1 MTLCSDLFAVY
12 LTKARACGK
21 LALARTATMFTN
33 HYDQLGNPY
42 FEADCHV
49 WDREVMPSD
58 PDGYLPDDLVA
69 LPKPTW
75 DSFPDNQPLSAD
87 EARTL
92 VWLFAGNVSKA
103 ARYYKMPPERLRA
116 FIAHSSRIAA
126 ELYEAR
132 ERILDRA
139 EQVLHE
145 ALFSDDPKR
154 RDSAA
159 KYILTKSATGRSRFH
174 ALTDHLQL
182 DPKAARPTIRWA
194 E

>member
-1 MTLCSDLFAVY
+1 MFA
-12 LTKARACGK
+12 
-21 LALARTATMFTN
+21 N
-33 HYDQLGNPY
+33 HYDKLGNPY
-42 FEADCHV
+42 FEADGNV
-49 WDREVMPSD
+49 WEREVMPCD

-75 DSFPDNQPLSAD
+75 GSFPNNQPLSAD

-92 VWLFAGNVSKA
+92 LWRCAGDVGKA
-103 ARYYKMPPERLRA
+103 ARYYKMPPQRLRA
-116 FIAHSSRIAA
+116 FVTHSSRIAA
-126 ELYEAR
+126 EFHEAR

-139 EQVLHE
+139 EEVLFE

-159 KYILTKSATGRSRFH
+159 RYILTKSATGRARFH

-182 DPKAARPTIRWA
+182 DPKADRPTLRWV

>member
-1 MTLCSDLFAVY
+1 MFA
-12 LTKARACGK
+12 
-21 LALARTATMFTN
+21 N

-42 FEADCHV
+42 FELDHHV
-49 WDREVMPSD
+49 WEREVMPSD

-75 DSFPDNQPLSAD
+75 NSFADNQPLSAD

-92 VWLFAGNVSKA
+92 LWLFAGDVGKA
-103 ARYYKMPPERLRA
+103 ARYYKMSPQRLRA
-116 FIAHSSRIAA
+116 FVNNSSRIAA
-126 ELYEAR
+126 EFHEAR

-139 EQVLHE
+139 EEIFHE

-159 KYILTKSATGRSRFH
+159 RYILTKSQTGRARFH
-174 ALTDHLQL
+174 TLTNHLQL
-182 DPKAARPTIRWA
+182 DPKADRPTIRWA

>member
-1 MTLCSDLFAVY
+1 
-12 LTKARACGK
+12 
-21 LALARTATMFTN
+21 MFTN
-33 HYDQLGNPY
+33 YYGQFGNPY
-42 FEADCHV
+42 FEADGYA
-49 WDREVMPSD
+49 WDRELMP
-58 PDGYLPDDLVA
+58 PDAAGYLPDDLVA

-87 EARTL
+87 ETRTL
-92 VWLFAGNVSKA
+92 LWLFAGDVSKA
-103 ARYYKMPPERLRA
+103 ARYYKMPPQRLRA
-116 FIAHSSRIAA
+116 FVTHSSRVAA
-126 ELYEAR
+126 ELHEAR

-139 EQVLHE
+139 EEILFE

-159 KYILTKSATGRSRFH
+159 RYILTKSAAGRSRFH

-182 DPKAARPTIRWA
+182 DRNADHLTIRWA

>member
-1 MTLCSDLFAVY
+1 MFANY
-12 LTKARACGK
+12 
-21 LALARTATMFTN
+21 
-33 HYDQLGNPY
+33 YDQVGNPY
-42 FEADCHV
+42 FEADGHV
-49 WDREVMPSD
+49 WEREVMP
-58 PDGYLPDDLVA
+58 PDASGYMPTDLVA

-92 VWLFAGNVSKA
+92 LWLFAGNVCEA
-103 ARYYKMPPERLRA
+103 ARYYKMPSQRLRA
-116 FIAHSSRIAA
+116 FVAHSDRIAA

-132 ERILDRA
+132 ERILDLA
-139 EQVLHE
+139 EANLYE

-159 KYILTKSATGRSRFH
+159 RYILTKSQTGRARFH
-174 ALTDHLQL
+174 ALTDHLTL
-182 DPKAARPTIRWA
+182 ETGGGAVDIRWV